1 MRAEYYTYLT
11 NGLLTQLTRIVPGNN
26 IEEAHMR
33 NRQMIARWVLE
44 KSKDDKT
51 IEMVEKNGGK
61 YREALELIKLENP
74 FPAVCG
80 HVCPRYC
87 EQGCSRLGLDEAVAV
102 DDIKKFIAEQ
112 DLNSECRYV
121 PKKKRDYHDKKIA
134 IIGGGPAGLSCAY
147 YLAIDNYDVTVFE
160 KEKSLGGML
169 KFGIPSF
176 RLEKNVLDSEID
188 VLKELGVNFKTG
200 VEVGKDVSLDELRAQ
215 GFKAFY
221 LAIGAQKGRL
231 LGIEG
236 EDASG
241 VITAH

>member
-1 MRAEYYTYLT
+1 M
-11 NGLLTQLTRIVPGNN
+11 
-26 IEEAHMR
+26 
-33 NRQMIARWVLE
+33 
-44 KSKDDKT
+44 
-51 IEMVEKNGGK
+51 
-61 YREALELIKLENP
+61 ELIKLENP

-112 DLNSECRYV
+112 DLNSEHRYV

-169 KFGIPSF
+169 NSVFPH
-176 RLEKNVLDSEID
+176 
-188 VLKELGVNFKTG
+188 LGSKKMFLMPK
-200 VEVGKDVSLDELRAQ
+200 
-215 GFKAFY
+215 
-221 LAIGAQKGRL
+221 
-231 LGIEG
+231 
-236 EDASG
+236 
-241 VITAH
+241 